1 MDGAHRRVDASSS
14 DRRHAATSTL
24 PSSSKSRRRGT
35 PRRGK
40 SLRKCEQ
47 EGAREGPR
55 ASPAADNSPI
65 CVHQRLANP
74 HQQRIH
80 HGECSPHLS
89 QLLSHVLPRCR
100 LSLHS
105 LIASSCFASLPA
117 LSALYDRLLLSF
129 VCRCIFRRREH
140 RWPPP
145 TPARC
150 RPLQACS
157 HRPTKPSTID
167 RPNHQRSTDQTI
179 NHRPTIQPSTDPTI
193 SHPPTPTI
201 NHRPTRP
208 SSIDLPDH
216 QPSTARPSSI
226 DRPDHQPS
234 TYPTIHPS
242 TDPDHQP
249 SADPTIIHRPTR
261 PSSIDRPDHQ
271 PSTDPTI
278 NHRPTQPS
286 SIGRPNH
293 QPSTDS
299 TIIHRPTQPSTIDGP
314 STDRTEPIDAS
325 NQLTHRID
333 RPTYGFID

>member
-1 MDGAHRRVDASSS
+1 MDGAHRRVDTSSS

-47 EGAREGPR
+47 EGAQEGPR
-55 ASPAADNSPI
+55 ANPAADNSPI
-65 CVHQRLANP
+65 CVRQRLANP

-179 NHRPTIQPSTDPTI
+179 KHRPTRPSITTDHPTIDRPDHQPSTDPDHQPSTDPTI
-193 SHPPTPTI
+193 IHRPTRPVIHRPTPTIIHRPTRASSIDRPDHHPSTDPTI

-208 SSIDLPDH
+208 SS
-216 QPSTARPSSI
+216 T
-226 DRPDHQPS
+226 DRPDHQ
-234 TYPTIHPS
+234 
-242 TDPDHQP
+242 
-249 SADPTIIHRPTR
+249 R
-261 PSSIDRPDHQ
+261 
-271 PSTDPTI
+271 STDPTI
-278 NHRPTQPS
+278 N
-286 SIGRPNH
+286 
-293 QPSTDS
+293 
-299 TIIHRPTQPSTIDGP
+299 HRPTQPSTIDGP

>member
-89 QLLSHVLPRCR
+89 QLLLHVLPRCW

-117 LSALYDRLLLSF
+117 LSTLYDRLLLSF
-129 VCRCIFRRREH
+129 VCRWPSSGAERIAGH
-140 RWPPP
+140 R
-145 TPARC
+145 
-150 RPLQACS
+150 Q
-157 HRPTKPSTID
+157 HRQGAGHCKHALID
-167 RPNHQRSTDQTI
+167 RPNH
-179 NHRPTIQPSTDPTI
+179 HPSAD
-193 SHPPTPTI
+193 PTI

-208 SSIDLPDH
+208 S
-216 QPSTARPSSI
+216 TI
-226 DRPDHQPS
+226 DRPNHQAL
-234 TYPTIHPS
+234 
-242 TDPDHQP
+242 
-249 SADPTIIHRPTR
+249 AD
-261 PSSIDRPDHQ
+261 Q
-271 PSTDPTI
+271 TI

-286 SIGRPNH
+286 SIDRLNH
-293 QPSTDS
+293 QPSTDHQPTEQNRS
-299 TIIHRPTQPSTIDGP
+299 THQIS
-314 STDRTEPIDAS
+314 
-325 NQLTHRID
+325 
-333 RPTYGFID
+333 